1 MTKAELIFTVSGATD
16 IPPEAVR
23 RALNA
28 IVDSIVE
35 VVGSG
40 DSVSIPGFGTFSSK
54 HRAERIGRNPRTG
67 ELMEIP
73 ACNVPV
79 FKPGN
84 QLKDAVSGK

>member
-1 MTKAELIFTVSGATD
+1 MTKKELIFTVSGATD

-35 VVGSG
+35 AVGSG

-73 ACNVPV
+73 ACDVPV
-79 FKPGN
+79 FKPGK
-84 QLKDAVSGK
+84 QMKDAVSGK